1 MDNEERTKKK
11 KDRRVYGTVW
21 AVMGSFKTLE
31 QLLQEQSRGEE
42 TDEVKPIVFTDH
54 TGRQAQ
60 SRVWGENDLSSV
72 NRNAVGL
79 SVAGIQPGVADVAGG
94 ESPAAAGQQEPTA

>member
-54 TGRQAQ
+54 TGLQAQ

-72 NRNAVGL
+72 NRNAVGFEVPSL
-79 SVAGIQPGVADVAGG
+79 PWLKRSWYTTW
-94 ESPAAAGQQEPTA
+94 SR

>member
-1 MDNEERTKKK
+1 MDNEERQKKK
-11 KDRRVYGTVW
+11 KDRRVYGTVT
-21 AVMGSFKTLE
+21 VMRGRFKTLE

-72 NRNAVGL
+72 NRNAVGCEVPSL
-79 SVAGIQPGVADVAGG
+79 PWLERSWCTTW
-94 ESPAAAGQQEPTA
+94 SR

>member
-1 MDNEERTKKK
+1 MMNTITTR
-11 KDRRVYGTVW
+11 
-21 AVMGSFKTLE
+21 FKTLE

-60 SRVWGENDLSSV
+60 SRVWGENDLTSV
-72 NRNAVGL
+72 NRNAVGFE
-79 SVAGIQPGVADVAGG
+79 VY
-94 ESPAAAGQQEPTA
+94 AAYPLEYRSYTTWSH

>member
-1 MDNEERTKKK
+1 MYAITAIITCR
-11 KDRRVYGTVW
+11 
-21 AVMGSFKTLE
+21 FKTLE

-60 SRVWGENDLSSV
+60 SRVWGENDLSRV
-72 NRNAVGL
+72 NRDAVGFEVRVVRPFQR
-79 SVAGIQPGVADVAGG
+79 S
-94 ESPAAAGQQEPTA
+94 SCTTWSR

>member
-72 NRNAVGL
+72 NRNAVGFEVPSL
-79 SVAGIQPGVADVAGG
+79 PWLERSWCTTW
-94 ESPAAAGQQEPTA
+94 SR

>member
-11 KDRRVYGTVW
+11 KDRRVYDTVW
-21 AVMGSFKTLE
+21 VVMRCRFKTLE

-72 NRNAVGL
+72 NRNAVGFEVPSL
-79 SVAGIQPGVADVAGG
+79 PWLERSWYTTW
-94 ESPAAAGQQEPTA
+94 SR

>member
-1 MDNEERTKKK
+1 MDNEERPKKR
-11 KDRRVYGTVW
+11 KDRRVYGTVP
-21 AVMGSFKTLE
+21 VMRRRFKTLE

-60 SRVWGENDLSSV
+60 SRVWGENDLSLV
-72 NRNAVGL
+72 NRNAVGFEVPSL
-79 SVAGIQPGVADVAGG
+79 PQIERSWCTTW
-94 ESPAAAGQQEPTA
+94 SR